1 MKFAPKFIW
10 ENKSPQKTKSSFK
23 NTKKEALVL
32 TDIKT
37 NCTSRVIKLVWYW
50 LKNKESNEGKKRAKT
65 QKLNLQYRW
74 HYKNQRAKD
83 CLVNGTSSLYG
94 GKNENPVSLVNTIH

>member
-1 MKFAPKFIW
+1 MLSIHPKRIHDSTQSQLKFQLNCFQKLIKFAPKFIW
-10 ENKSPQKTKSSFK
+10 ENKSPQNTNSSFK

-50 LKNKESNEGKKRAKT
+50 LKNKESNEGKERAKT
-65 QKLNLQYRW
+65 QKLNLQ
-74 HYKNQRAKD
+74 
-83 CLVNGTSSLYG
+83 
-94 GKNENPVSLVNTIH
+94 